1 MKIGTIESK
10 RPPEQVGKVKAHSSV
25 TAEKKTGASDRLE
38 VSGDVR
44 RRLAEI
50 ADNARSSAGGSNP
63 ERRSTVDQVRQRIVE
78 GYYNQAEVRT
88 LIAESIAEDL
98 QS

>member
-10 RPPEQVGKVKAHSSV
+10 RPPEQAGKAKAHASV
-25 TAEKKTGASDRLE
+25 TAEKKTGVTDRLD

-50 ADNARSSAGGSNP
+50 ADHARSTAGASSP

-88 LIAESIAEDL
+88 LIADSIAEDL